1 MFLYP
6 SHPLCFLRCL
16 YLILLVTKVVLGA
29 VQGMR
34 EGPLALAPEG
44 GEVGLLDE
52 VVEDGLYGGGGVVLV
67 LVDPV
72 TRVSG
77 PVWPLTAPSSTTE
90 LVT

>member
-1 MFLYP
+1 
-6 SHPLCFLRCL
+6 
-16 YLILLVTKVVLGA
+16 
-29 VQGMR
+29 MR

-52 VVEDGLYGGGGVVLV
+52 IVEDGLYGGGGVVLV

-72 TRVSG
+72 TRMSG

>member
-1 MFLYP
+1 MFLYT
-6 SHPLCFLRCL
+6 SHFLCFLRCL
-16 YLILLVTKVVLGA
+16 YLILLVTKKVLGA

-34 EGPLALAPEG
+34 ESPLALAPEG
-44 GEVGLLDE
+44 GEVGLLHE
-52 VVEDGLYGGGGVVLV
+52 VVEDGLYGGRSVVLV

-77 PVWPLTAPSSTTE
+77 PVWPLTTPSSTTE